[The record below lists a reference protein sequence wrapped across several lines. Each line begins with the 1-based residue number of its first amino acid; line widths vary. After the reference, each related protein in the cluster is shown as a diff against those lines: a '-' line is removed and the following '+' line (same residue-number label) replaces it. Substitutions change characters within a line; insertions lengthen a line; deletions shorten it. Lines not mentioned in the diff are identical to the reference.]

1 VLVRFLKG
9 VEAYMDN
16 GASSYRRF
24 LDGDESGLEELLNMY
39 GSNLIYFINGYVK
52 NIRLA
57 EDIMEDTFMELI
69 IHKHRFRGESSFK
82 TYLFRIARNKALNI
96 IKKNKKYEALDR
108 DIEDIKR
115 LEDTIIKTELQKNVR
130 SAMDNIKSDYA
141 VVLELLYF
149 EDMSYE
155 EIGRVLKKTN
165 KQIKNLAYRAR
176 LALKEELIKGGI
188 DYEI

>member
-1 VLVRFLKG
+1 
-9 VEAYMDN
+9 MDN

-39 GSNLIYFINGYVK
+39 GNHLIYFINGYVK
-52 NIRLA
+52 NIALA

-82 TYLFRIARNKALNI
+82 TYLFRIARNKALNT
-96 IKKNKKYEALDR
+96 IKKDKRYEQLDR

-115 LEDTIIKTELQKNVR
+115 LEDTIIKTDMQRNVR
-130 SAMDNIKSDYA
+130 SAMDNIKSDYS
-141 VVLELLYF
+141 VVLKLLYF
-149 EDMSYE
+149 EDMSYD
-155 EIGRVLKKTN
+155 EIGRVLRKTN

-176 LALKEELIKGGI
+176 LALKEELVKVGVE
-188 DYEI
+188 YEI

>member
-1 VLVRFLKG
+1 
-9 VEAYMDN
+9 MDN

-24 LDGDESGLEELLNMY
+24 LDGDEKGLEELLDIY
-39 GSNLIYFINGYVK
+39 GKHIIYFINGYVK
-52 NIRLA
+52 NISLA
-57 EDIMEDTFMELI
+57 EDIMEDTLMELI
-69 IHKHRFRGESSFK
+69 IHKNKFRGESSFK
-82 TYLFRIARNKALNI
+82 TYLFRIARNKALNV
-96 IKKNKKYEALDR
+96 IKKNKRYEELDG
-108 DIEDIKR
+108 DIADVKI

-130 SAMDNIKSDYA
+130 KAMDNIKSDYS

-188 DYEI
+188 NYEI

>member
-1 VLVRFLKG
+1 
-9 VEAYMDN
+9 MDN

-39 GSNLIYFINGYVK
+39 GRHLIYFINGYVK
-52 NIRLA
+52 NISLA

-69 IHKHRFRGESSFK
+69 VHKHRFRGESSFK
-82 TYLFRIARNKALNI
+82 TYLFRIARNKALNA
-96 IKKNKKYEALDR
+96 IKKNKRYEELDGN
-108 DIEDIKR
+108 IEDIKR
-115 LEDTIIKTELQKNVR
+115 LEDSIIKTEMQKNVR
-130 SAMDNIKSDYA
+130 SAMDNINSDYC

-155 EIGRVLKKTN
+155 EIGQVLKKTN

-176 LALKEELIKGGI
+176 LALKEELEKGEMN
-188 DYEI
+188 YEI

>member
-1 VLVRFLKG
+1 
-9 VEAYMDN
+9 MDN

-39 GSNLIYFINGYVK
+39 GSHLIYFINGYVK
-52 NIRLA
+52 NISLA

-69 IHKHRFRGESSFK
+69 VHKHRFRGESSFK
-82 TYLFRIARNKALNI
+82 TYLFRIARNKSLNA
-96 IKKNKKYEALDR
+96 IKKNKRYEELDR

-115 LEDTIIKTELQKNVR
+115 LEDTIIKTEIQRNVR
-130 SAMDNIKSDYA
+130 SAMDKIKSDYC

-155 EIGRVLKKTN
+155 DIGRVLKKTN

-176 LALKEELIKGGI
+176 LALKEELKKGEI
-188 DYEI
+188 EYEI

>member
-1 VLVRFLKG
+1 
-9 VEAYMDN
+9 MDN

-39 GSNLIYFINGYVK
+39 GNNLIYFINGYVK
-52 NIRLA
+52 NISLA

-69 IHKHRFRGESSFK
+69 VHKHRFRGESSLK
-82 TYLFRIARNKALNI
+82 TYLFRIARNKALNAM
-96 IKKNKKYEALDR
+96 KKNKRYEQLDR
-108 DIEDIKR
+108 DVEDIKSIEDI
-115 LEDTIIKTELQKNVR
+115 IIKTEMQKNVR
-130 SAMDNIKSDYA
+130 GAMDNIKSDYS

-155 EIGRVLKKTN
+155 EIGQVLRKTN

-188 DYEI
+188 SYEI

>member
-1 VLVRFLKG
+1 
-9 VEAYMDN
+9 MDN

-24 LDGDESGLEELLNMY
+24 LDGDDCGLEELLNMY
-39 GSNLIYFINGYVK
+39 GNNLIYFINGYVK
-52 NIRLA
+52 NISLS

-69 IHKHRFRGESSFK
+69 IHKHRFRGEASIK
-82 TYLFRIARNKALNI
+82 TYLFRIARNKALNA
-96 IKKNKKYEALDR
+96 IKKNKKYEELNR

-115 LEDTIIKTELQKNVR
+115 LEDIIIKTEMQKNVR
-130 SAMDNIKSDYA
+130 KAMDNIKSDYS

-155 EIGRVLKKTN
+155 EIGRVLKKNN

-176 LALKEELIKGGI
+176 QALKEELEKVGV
-188 DYEI
+188 DYEV

>member
-1 VLVRFLKG
+1 
-9 VEAYMDN
+9 MDN

-39 GSNLIYFINGYVK
+39 GNNLIYFINGYVK
-52 NIRLA
+52 NISLA
-57 EDIMEDTFMELI
+57 DDIMEDTFMELI
-69 IHKHRFRGESSFK
+69 VHKYRFRGESSFK
-82 TYLFRIARNKALNI
+82 TYLFRIARNKALNA
-96 IKKNKKYEALDR
+96 IKKNKRYEQLDR

-115 LEDTIIKTELQKNVR
+115 LEDTIIKTEMQKNVR
-130 SAMDNIKSDYA
+130 SAMDNIKSDYS
-141 VVLELLYF
+141 VVLQLLYF

-176 LALKEELIKGGI
+176 LALKEELIKGGVE
-188 DYEI
+188 YEI

>member
-1 VLVRFLKG
+1 LKG

>member
-1 VLVRFLKG
+1 
-9 VEAYMDN
+9 MDN

-39 GSNLIYFINGYVK
+39 GEHLIYFINGYVK
-52 NIRLA
+52 NMSLA

-69 IHKHRFRGESSFK
+69 VHKHRFRGESSFK
-82 TYLFRIARNKALNI
+82 TYLFRIARNKALNV
-96 IKKNKKYEALDR
+96 IKKNKRYEQLDR

-115 LEDTIIKTELQKNVR
+115 LEDTIIKTEMQKNIR
-130 SAMDNIKSDYA
+130 NAMDNIKLDYS

-149 EDMSYE
+149 EDMSYD
-155 EIGRVLKKTN
+155 EIGRVLKKSN

-176 LALKEELIKGGI
+176 IALKEELRKDGVEC
-188 DYEI
+188 EI